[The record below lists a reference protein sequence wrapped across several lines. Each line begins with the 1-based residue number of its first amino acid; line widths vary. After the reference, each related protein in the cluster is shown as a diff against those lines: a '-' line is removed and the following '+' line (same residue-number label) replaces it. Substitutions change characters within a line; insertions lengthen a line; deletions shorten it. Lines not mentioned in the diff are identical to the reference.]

1 MSFFMHCH
9 SFHVVALLA
18 LSLFMRC
25 CSSHVVTIDIAPFI
39 VQLSRYSFHVVAFA
53 PLFLCYIYALL
64 LSCYSCVL
72 VFSCYNSSLDV
83 APLAKLFSCYN
94 CALLLSH
101 YNFFFD
107 VAPFVLP
114 LLSHCSFHPTIFLML
129 SLPSHYSCHT
139 MAHFQHM
146 LAQPLLL
153 FLCYHC
159 CSFCTP
165 TLFSLVNMVLPFPFP
180 CASQNSEL

>member
-114 LLSHCSFHPTIFLML
+114 LLSHCSFHLTIFLML